1 MMRGKMPTRFG
12 LVKFERNCN
21 FLFGWTLPWPVFMNH
36 QLFSLLHDCSKFL
49 IFLFTFFP
57 LVLFFSSFPLPL
69 PFPCHVRLKS
79 LSLFSFICK
88 LFSLA
93 LNFIRASY
101 DPEKVLLA
109 YTSLPSQKEFKQKL
123 KCNFLYMGI
132 YIFIKLM

>member
-57 LVLFFSSFPLPL
+57 LVLFFASFPLPL
-69 PFPCHVRLKS
+69 PFPCHVRLTKLKLIFFYMQTIQFS
-79 LSLFSFICK
+79 LKFYKSFIWSWEGSTCLYK
-88 LFSLA
+88 LAISEGIQTETEMQF
-93 LNFIRASY
+93 
-101 DPEKVLLA
+101 P
-109 YTSLPSQKEFKQKL
+109 
-123 KCNFLYMGI
+123 LYGYLYI
-132 YIFIKLM
+132 Y